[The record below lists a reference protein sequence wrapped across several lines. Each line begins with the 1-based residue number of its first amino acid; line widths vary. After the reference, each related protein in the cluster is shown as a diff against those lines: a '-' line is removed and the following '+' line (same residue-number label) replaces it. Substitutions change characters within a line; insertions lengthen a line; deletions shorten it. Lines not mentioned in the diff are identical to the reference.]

1 MITPLIQAAA
11 VVGAS
16 IASAFAVLLLM
27 SSFEPPK
34 RRRPASAPSL
44 TAEVEPVIFLFDE
57 RELIDA
63 TRPARALLD
72 AVPHLGS
79 EWDQLAAYITPKI
92 PEFSAMIATLA
103 ERGEIDITARSDPRF
118 RLHAEYLG
126 GVARL
131 TVTDLSVEGQGVIV
145 DGLSLHAQ
153 EQEIATLRETLGTLP
168 MPVWRCSA
176 DGAVLWANQPYL
188 ALASEIADGDDLVWP
203 LPVLFDL
210 GHGTAGKTVSK
221 RMKLAEPAGG
231 RERWFDCSAQ
241 KSDDG
246 TLCIA
251 MPADSIV
258 RAERSLRE
266 FVQTLTK
273 TFAHLPIGLAIFD
286 RQRQLALFN
295 PALIDLTSLG
305 ADFLSARPSLF
316 AFLDRLREA
325 RIAPEPK
332 DYTGWRQSMTEL
344 EKAASSGHYEETW
357 SLPTGQTYKVTGRP
371 HPDGAVAF
379 LIEDISAEVSLTRRF
394 RSEIEMGQSVINTL
408 DDAVVVFSA
417 TGDVIMSNTV
427 YTTLWGVDPGT
438 TLGTVSVND
447 ATRQWQAT
455 TRPTPVWGDL
465 RDFVGDTSERAE
477 WDAAVTLNDGTA
489 LTCQVT
495 PMAGG
500 ATLIRFVR
508 TAADRAH
515 VRRTRRPRHDTELLD
530 STGQPTA

>member
-16 IASAFAVLLLM
+16 IASAFAALLLV
-27 SSFEPPK
+27 SSLEPPK

-63 TRPARALLD
+63 TRPARSLLD

-79 EWDQLAAYITPKI
+79 EWDQLVAYITPKI
-92 PEFSAMIATLA
+92 PEFSALIATLA
-103 ERGEIDITARSDPRF
+103 ERGEIDIKARSDPRF
-118 RLHAEYLG
+118 RLHAEHLG
-126 GVARL
+126 GLARL
-131 TVTDLSVEGQGVIV
+131 TVTDLSVEGQGVVV

-153 EQEIATLRETLGTLP
+153 EKEIVTLRETLAALP
-168 MPVWRCSA
+168 MPIWRRSA
-176 DGAVLWANQPYL
+176 EGAVLWANQAYL
-188 ALASEIADGDDLVWP
+188 ALASEVVGDDDLVWP

-210 GHGTAGKTVSK
+210 GYGTANAATT
-221 RMKLAEPAGG
+221 RRTKLAEPVGG
-231 RERWFDCSAQ
+231 HERWFDCSTQ
-241 KSDDG
+241 RSDEG

-251 MPADSIV
+251 TPADSVV

-286 RQRQLALFN
+286 RQRRLALFN

-332 DYTGWRQSMTEL
+332 DYTGWRQRMTEL

-394 RSEIEMGQSVINTL
+394 RSEIEMGQSVIDAL

-417 TGDVIMSNTV
+417 TGDLIMSNTV
-427 YTTLWGVDPGT
+427 YTTLWGIDPGT
-438 TLGTVSVND
+438 TLGTVSVNE
-447 ATRQWQAT
+447 ATRQWQTT
-455 TRPTPVWGDL
+455 TRPTPVWGDV
-465 RDFVGDTSERAE
+465 RDFVGDTSERVE
-477 WDAAVTLNDGTA
+477 WDAGVTLNDGTA
-489 LTCQVT
+489 LACQFT

-500 ATLIRFVR
+500 ATLIRFAK
-508 TAADRAH
+508 AATDRAH
-515 VRRTRRPRHDTELLD
+515 VRRTRRLRNDKSFWD
-530 STGQPTA
+530 AASQPVV